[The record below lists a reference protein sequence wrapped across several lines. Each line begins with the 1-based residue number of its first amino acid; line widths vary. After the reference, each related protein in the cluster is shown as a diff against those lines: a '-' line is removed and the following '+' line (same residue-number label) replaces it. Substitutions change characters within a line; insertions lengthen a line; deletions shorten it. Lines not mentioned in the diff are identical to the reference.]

1 MKTKTIFDEDSTPL
15 ILNRGTLS
23 IGLEPISRAKID
35 PEIAN
40 QL

>member
-1 MKTKTIFDEDSTPL
+1 MKTKTIFDEDNTPI

-23 IGLEPISRAKID
+23 IGLESIARAKID